1 MKDQLTDTPATS
13 LAGPQ
18 GGAIWADRFIKR
30 ELIPAGELARRF
42 NILNPRSHPEAQ
54 RDATE
59 SSLDTVGW
67 IDEISLSTNGDGP
80 ASLNDN
86 PDAVMFDG
94 HERVE
99 LVLVRGGESAL
110 VPVKWYQLSA
120 EETDFALLVK
130 DQTTEMAKTKPKE
143 LAALL
148 ERTRTTT
155 VDPRLGALLNE
166 LKLRAANGILDNG
179 RPLYS
184 PELTPQT
191 SDHTYNEYDITKKQ
205 QELDNKFSNNREEE
219 AELICPHCGKIYY
232 VRRKDIA

>member
-1 MKDQLTDTPATS
+1 MTELTDTPAT
-13 LAGPQ
+13 
-18 GGAIWADRFIKR
+18 IWADRFICR

-54 RDATE
+54 REATE

-80 ASLNDN
+80 ASLADN

-99 LVLVRGGESAL
+99 LVLVRGGENAL
-110 VPVKWYQLSA
+110 VPSKWYQLSA

-130 DQTTEMAKTKPKE
+130 DQTTEMAETKPKE

-148 ERTRTTT
+148 ERTRAMTI
-155 VDPRLGALLNE
+155 DPRLGAMLQA
-166 LKLRAANGILDNG
+166 LKLRAGMNGQPIDPMAEWQG
-179 RPLYS
+179 M
-184 PELTPQT
+184 PEFEQGDKTAYQ
-191 SDHTYNEYDITKKQ
+191 SIHVHFK
-205 QELDNKFSNNREEE
+205 NREDVD
-219 AELICPHCGKIYY
+219 AFASLVGQKIGEHTRAIWYPEIEIGRYGDKRY
-232 VRRKDIA
+232 VSEP